1 MLLFAAQF
9 DFEIFNAPF
18 SGGFVRIEEYVE
30 AFATYDPAP
39 VEDFYGLAIIV
50 AGNNHFC
57 SEGVHFVG
65 GNKDV
70 FASYLVAV
78 SGFTIG
84 EFAATSSAGTVCSD
98 THRYCFPLAGG
109 FCD

>member
-1 MLLFAAQF
+1 MLLTLTQF

-18 SGGFVRIEEYVE
+18 SCGFVGVEENVD
-30 AFATYDPAP
+30 AVATYNSTP
-39 VEDFYGLAIIV
+39 VEDFYRLTIIV

-57 SEGVHFVG
+57 AERIHFVG
-65 GNKDV
+65 RDKGV
-70 FASYLVAV
+70 VALYLMAV

-84 EFAATSSAGTVCSD
+84 KLSATFFAGTVCGD

-109 FCD
+109 FGD